1 MTLLQT
7 SRLLLRRIVA
17 EDAEFLLT
25 LLTDPSFTRFVG
37 DRGIRTV
44 DGARE
49 YIETGPWTR
58 YERHG
63 FGMFLTTLADGT
75 PIGICG
81 LVQRES
87 LAYPDIG
94 FALLPAYWSSGYARE
109 AAERVIDYA
118 RNTLELARVLAIVNG
133 ENTASIALLEKL
145 GLRHEGYYEVAGD
158 RPRLHL
164 FGRDL

>member
-7 SRLLLRRIVA
+7 PRLKLRRIIA
-17 EDAEFLLT
+17 EDAEFLLH

-44 DGARE
+44 DAARA

-63 FGMFLTTLADGT
+63 FGMFLTTLADDT

-81 LVQRES
+81 LVQRER
-87 LAYPDIG
+87 LPHPDIG
-94 FALLPAYWSSGYARE
+94 FALMPAYWSAGYARE
-109 AAERVIDYA
+109 AAERVLDYA
-118 RNTLELARVLAIVNG
+118 RNTLELARVLAIVDG
-133 ENTASIALLEKL
+133 ENAPSVALLEKL
-145 GLRHEGYYEVAGD
+145 GLRHEGYFEIPGG
-158 RPRLHL
+158 RPPLHL